1 MKKSKQKKKAKKK
14 GKKKKGKKK
23 KQKRETKKKRLNS
36 IETLNMESP
45 VFCVCVLK
53 AACELING

>member
-1 MKKSKQKKKAKKK
+1 MKKSKQKKKSKKK
-14 GKKKKGKKK
+14 RQKKGKKK